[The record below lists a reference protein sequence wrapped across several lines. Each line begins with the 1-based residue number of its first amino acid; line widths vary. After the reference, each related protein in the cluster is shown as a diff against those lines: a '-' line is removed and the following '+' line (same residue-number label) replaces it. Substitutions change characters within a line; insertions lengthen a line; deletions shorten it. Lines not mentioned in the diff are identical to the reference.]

1 MLLPGWVQGRRLPGS
16 LGGPAVSPRAL
27 GLSRAMTFLLPFIRR
42 KLKLFYAKVS
52 PELTLLC
59 F

>member
-1 MLLPGWVQGRRLPGS
+1 MLLPGWVQGRRVPGS
-16 LGGPAVSPRAL
+16 LGGPAVSPGAL
-27 GLSRAMTFLLPFIRR
+27 GLSRAMTFLLLFIRR
-42 KLKLFYAKVS
+42 KLKLFHAKVS